1 MIEKNSEFVKM
12 KIKGLQKFTLL
23 DYPEKLACTI
33 FLFGCNFRCGFC
45 HNPEL
50 VTQDSNPEISKE
62 KILKFLEKRKNQ
74 LEAVCITGGE
84 PLLTLEKN
92 FLIEIK
98 DLGYLI
104 KLDTNGS
111 FPEKLEELL
120 EENLIDY
127 VAMDL
132 KNSKEKYSLTSGVNV
147 NLENIEKSI
156 KLIVNSGV
164 EYEFRTTI
172 IPELHNEK
180 DLENLGNWIFSL
192 LEKKPNKYYLQGFK
206 NFGKFI
212 DMKYKNVDDCQ
223 KEHLQNL
230 KKISEKYFKKVEIRV

>member
-1 MIEKNSEFVKM
+1 M
-12 KIKGLQKFTLL
+12 KIRGLQKFTLL

-62 KILKFLEKRKNQ
+62 EILNFLKKRQNQ

-84 PLLTLEKN
+84 PLLTLEKD

-132 KNSKEKYSLTSGVNV
+132 KNSKEKYSLTSGANV

-192 LEKKPNKYYLQGFK
+192 LEKKPKKYYLQGFK

-212 DMKYKNVDDCQ
+212 DMNYKNVDDCQ

-230 KKISEKYFKKVEIRV
+230 KKISEKYFKKVEIRI